1 MALLILVMVSMC
13 AGSVVVFRAFDKVDE
28 EAQPQA
34 LPVTDSDRALLI
46 DVKDIAPYT
55 RATLNFDP
63 DKVTIS
69 KMVFPT
75 GGKELMLDYK
85 HERQHMI
92 VRVYQDKYKD
102 NLKYDYDSE
111 WTSSISGKN
120 ASVKLV
126 DKMTEEHLVS
136 ELGGIS
142 GKNASV
148 KLVDRFDYK
157 CCHKSRLGDLIYE
170 EQREGTVFVAMEG
183 SLVYSIYMASFHIED
198 LKDLEH
204 IMEQPLKAI
213 RQGKRL

>member
-1 MALLILVMVSMC
+1 MALLMLVMVSMC
-13 AGSVVVFRAFDKVDE
+13 AGSGVLFRAFDKVDE

-69 KMVFPT
+69 KTMFPT

-85 HERQHMI
+85 HDRQHMI
-92 VRVYQDKYKD
+92 VRVYQDKYAD
-102 NLKYDYDSE
+102 SLKYDYDTE
-111 WTSSISGKN
+111 WTSSI
-120 ASVKLV
+120 
-126 DKMTEEHLVS
+126 E
-136 ELGGIS
+136 

-157 CCHKSRLGDLIYE
+157 CCRKSRLGDLVYE

-183 SLVYSIYMASFHIED
+183 SLVYSIYMAGFHIEA

-204 IMEQPLKAI
+204 IFERPLQAI
-213 RQGKRL
+213 KKGYGL

>member
-1 MALLILVMVSMC
+1 MSKLRRYITSIMALLILVMVSMC
-13 AGSVVVFRAFDKVDE
+13 AGAVVVFRAFDKVDE

-55 RATLNFDP
+55 KATLNFDP

-102 NLKYDYDSE
+102 SLKYDYDSE
-111 WTSSISGKN
+111 WISI
-120 ASVKLV
+120 
-126 DKMTEEHLVS
+126 ER
-136 ELGGIS
+136 
-142 GKNASV
+142 KNASV

-157 CCHKSRLGDLIYE
+157 CCRKSRLGDLIYE
-170 EQREGTVFVAMEG
+170 EHREGTVFVAMEG